1 MEALEYTEE
10 NADCFPGHIFRH
22 FRTQGKLI
30 DLRIMTKDEKC
41 VKAHRMILAARFP
54 LIRKAMTSG
63 EGKMVVQWKR
73 FSEDIVEAV
82 INYAYTGSLT
92 ISAENATRLYMLAHN
107 LGSGR
112 LVSWCEEFLGPRITL
127 DNVGEI
133 WSIAN
138 ITLNSG
144 LMEACIPLMSKN
156 FENLCFRRDLLRQT
170 TSEYLEILLEN
181 KQPEGVSEETKF
193 RAISEWLEAG
203 FDVCDLEKRAKEFT
217 KIISKIDLTGISP
230 QFLTEFWKLG
240 EGICRITLCRNYFT
254 KSWNEVNQQRDQ
266 AEVSAFLQLSANRD
280 VLLTYGWNKT
290 SGAWTLMS
298 VPHLQPE
305 ESINIP
311 VAFHGEAAVSDS
323 RFYVLGSVG
332 TKSSLLSAN
341 IRDSSVSTTPVPLDP
356 RCEYCI
362 TSENDS
368 IFIFGGHYHGRCL
381 PFCERLDSASGG
393 LTKLPDMPTARHGM
407 SALNIADFG
416 IVVVGGS
423 DRADSNLPL
432 SRDAEMLMK
441 VPTDESGWQWKKL
454 RPMLKER
461 YRPGIACFNRCVVVA
476 GGDSECSVESL
487 SLTSK
492 AQWTRLLGVNTYGP
506 KITSLVAFNNRLILL
521 SSDDSGGDA
530 YEFLHNEGDQSLEN
544 YAWKP
549 IFRLGNMMSSRLL
562 VTREKLE

>member
-254 KSWNEVNQQRDQ
+254 K
-266 AEVSAFLQLSANRD
+266 D

>member
-266 AEVSAFLQLSANRD
+266 AEIHAVNIASRRKMTQFSFLEDTIMDDAFLSAKD
-280 VLLTYGWNKT
+280 
-290 SGAWTLMS
+290 WT
-298 VPHLQPE
+298 P
-305 ESINIP
+305 P
-311 VAFHGEAAVSDS
+311 VE
-323 RFYVLGSVG
+323 
-332 TKSSLLSAN
+332 
-341 IRDSSVSTTPVPLDP
+341 
-356 RCEYCI
+356 
-362 TSENDS
+362 
-368 IFIFGGHYHGRCL
+368 
-381 PFCERLDSASGG
+381 
-393 LTKLPDMPTARHGM
+393 DMPTARHGM